1 MMRRRTAGEISK
13 VGGPGL
19 LLTFTGSELV
29 ENLMSSSVV
38 PWRLAVIG
46 GHFETKQRNDAQPID
61 SALVRDLGKLLDHDN
76 HEHRH
81 QMKEMMRN
89 KIYIP

>member
-1 MMRRRTAGEISK
+1 M
-13 VGGPGL
+13 
-19 LLTFTGSELV
+19 TFTGSESELV

-46 GHFETKQRNDAQPID
+46 GHFETKQRDDDQPID

-89 KIYIP
+89 TIYIP